1 MQVPSLKISS
11 LQIKR
16 HKLRYT
22 AVCVLA
28 YLGFVFSAVCGD
40 EVVKKPLVTVSQYV
54 AFSSLTA
61 LQNGMKAA
69 LKEQGFID
77 GQTMRLEIKNALGD
91 MSTNIAISK
100 AFVDKKPDVYVAIT
114 SPSAQAAFS
123 VLLNEQARGRKL
135 PKMVFTAVTN
145 PEALGVQAELK
156 RTDRWVTGV
165 TDRPRADKQLEVY
178 AKLMGGKKRIGI
190 VYNCGEI
197 NAVTMMEDFK
207 KAAES
212 KGFKVLPKS
221 ISKTTEIKSAAL
233 NLAGKVD
240 AFYVSLDNTVV
251 SALEVLIQV
260 ADQYKIPVLGSDVDH
275 MKRGAAVAV
284 GFDYRE
290 VGKKTGQYVARLL
303 KGASPASLPIS
314 SPESVKT
321 AYNTAKLKMLDLAAP
336 FDEDKPS

>member
-1 MQVPSLKISS
+1 MMRQGLH
-11 LQIKR
+11 LQSNSFK
-16 HKLRYT
+16 KCTLRYG
-22 AVCVLA
+22 ALYLLV
-28 YLGFVFSAVCGD
+28 YLGFVSSAVCSDGAA
-40 EVVKKPLVTVSQYV
+40 KKPLVAVSQYV

-61 LQNGMKAA
+61 LQDGMKEA

-91 MSTNIAISK
+91 MSSNIAISR
-100 AFVDKKPDVYVAIT
+100 AFIEKKPDVYVAIT

-123 VLLNEQARGRKL
+123 ILLNEQARGRTL

-145 PEALGVQAELK
+145 PDALGVQTEL
-156 RTDRWVTGV
+156 RRADRWVTGV

-178 AKLMGGKKRIGI
+178 AKLLGDKKRIGI

-212 KGFKVLPKS
+212 KGFKVFAKS

-303 KGASPASLPIS
+303 KGALPASLAIS

-321 AYNTAKLKMLDLAAP
+321 VYNKAKMKALGLPLV
-336 FDEDKPS
+336 FGDK